1 MFHVKHIYII
11 NLNNLLKK
19 FFKKFLKKLLTKI
32 IKSVIMDIMKEGGR
46 KMKKLKKQKRKMRN
60 ETKLIILLNI
70 IVIGILIYKFK
81 INGISW
87 ISTIGYFK

>member
-1 MFHVKHIYII
+1 M
-11 NLNNLLKK
+11 KK
-19 FFKKFLKKLLTKI
+19 IKKG
-32 IKSVIMDIMKEGGR
+32 EN
-46 KMKKLKKQKRKMRN
+46 KMKKIKKEENKMKKQRKQKRKMSLD
-60 ETKLIILLNI
+60 TKFIIILYI

>member
-1 MFHVKHIYII
+1 
-11 NLNNLLKK
+11 
-19 FFKKFLKKLLTKI
+19 
-32 IKSVIMDIMKEGGR
+32 
-46 KMKKLKKQKRKMRN
+46 MKKQKKQKRKVTL

-81 INGISW
+81 INGVGW

>member
-1 MFHVKHIYII
+1 
-11 NLNNLLKK
+11 
-19 FFKKFLKKLLTKI
+19 
-32 IKSVIMDIMKEGGR
+32 
-46 KMKKLKKQKRKMRN
+46 MKKQKKQKRKITL
-60 ETKLIILLNI
+60 ETKLMILLNI

>member
-1 MFHVKHIYII
+1 
-11 NLNNLLKK
+11 
-19 FFKKFLKKLLTKI
+19 
-32 IKSVIMDIMKEGGR
+32 
-46 KMKKLKKQKRKMRN
+46 MKKQRKITL

-81 INGISW
+81 INGIHW

>member
-1 MFHVKHIYII
+1 M
-11 NLNNLLKK
+11 
-19 FFKKFLKKLLTKI
+19 
-32 IKSVIMDIMKEGGR
+32 
-46 KMKKLKKQKRKMRN
+46 KKQKKAKRKITL

>member
-1 MFHVKHIYII
+1 
-11 NLNNLLKK
+11 
-19 FFKKFLKKLLTKI
+19 
-32 IKSVIMDIMKEGGR
+32 
-46 KMKKLKKQKRKMRN
+46 MKKQRKQKRKITL

-70 IVIGILIYKFK
+70 IVLGLLIYKFK

>member
-1 MFHVKHIYII
+1 
-11 NLNNLLKK
+11 
-19 FFKKFLKKLLTKI
+19 
-32 IKSVIMDIMKEGGR
+32 
-46 KMKKLKKQKRKMRN
+46 MKKQRKEKRKITL

-70 IVIGILIYKFK
+70 IVLGLLIYKFK

>member
-1 MFHVKHIYII
+1 
-11 NLNNLLKK
+11 
-19 FFKKFLKKLLTKI
+19 
-32 IKSVIMDIMKEGGR
+32 
-46 KMKKLKKQKRKMRN
+46 MKKQKKQKRKITL

>member
-1 MFHVKHIYII
+1 M
-11 NLNNLLKK
+11 
-19 FFKKFLKKLLTKI
+19 
-32 IKSVIMDIMKEGGR
+32 
-46 KMKKLKKQKRKMRN
+46 KKQKRGKRKITN
-60 ETKLIILLNI
+60 ETKFIIILNI